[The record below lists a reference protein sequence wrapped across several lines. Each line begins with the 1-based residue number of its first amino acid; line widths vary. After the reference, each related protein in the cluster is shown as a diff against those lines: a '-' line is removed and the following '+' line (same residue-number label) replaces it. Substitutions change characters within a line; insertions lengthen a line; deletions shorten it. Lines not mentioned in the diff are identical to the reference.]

1 MENLVIKKS
10 GLKDFVDFAFSIKEM
25 KEVKE
30 NNFPIPNILVFN
42 LDKDTH
48 EKLQL
53 EIVKQKRISLD
64 EFVDEFELELYGITF
79 IFSLKK

>member
-1 MENLVIKKS
+1 MEKLVTKKN
-10 GLKDFVDFAFSIKEM
+10 GLKEFVDFAFSIKEM

-30 NNFPIPNILVFN
+30 NNFPIPNTLIFN
-42 LDKDTH
+42 LDKSTH

-53 EIVKQKRISLD
+53 DIVKEKRMTLD